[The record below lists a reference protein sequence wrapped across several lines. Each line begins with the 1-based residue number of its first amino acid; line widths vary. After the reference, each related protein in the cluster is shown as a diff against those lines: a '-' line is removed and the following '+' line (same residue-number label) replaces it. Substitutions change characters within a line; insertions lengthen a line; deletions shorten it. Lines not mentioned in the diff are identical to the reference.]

1 MDEVAVR
8 VLRVGLPQK
17 RDPRRMAVFLV
28 VLMFASIATPV
39 EADLSVTRDDFG
51 VLDALE
57 ETLNSRTDSG
67 ESELATQEA
76 LLALN
81 AVDLNARPLN
91 ENDALSEASAY
102 LDNVSLRD
110 SSPFEVD
117 HPRPYEFLIDTSTQ
131 PDGWPYNLF
140 ETLFSVNSLG
150 LNNPLGIG
158 INTYAIYVNFS
169 SRHNGPSF
177 EAWQNGTFTGELLV
191 GTDLVL
197 FNNYIDIDGDGGD
210 DLHRGPETGHAAE
223 RHRVTAEVDDLLHVA
238 RVEEWHVE
246 VGDRGVRRRRNRR

>member
-91 ENDALSEASAY
+91 ENDALVKQVPIWTMFHCAT
-102 LDNVSLRD
+102 V
-110 SSPFEVD
+110 
-117 HPRPYEFLIDTSTQ
+117 PRSKSI
-131 PDGWPYNLF
+131 
-140 ETLFSVNSLG
+140 TLVRM
-150 LNNPLGIG
+150 
-158 INTYAIYVNFS
+158 NFS
-169 SRHNGPSF
+169 STHQPSQMAGLTICLRLSF
-177 EAWQNGTFTGELLV
+177 Q
-191 GTDLVL
+191 
-197 FNNYIDIDGDGGD
+197 
-210 DLHRGPETGHAAE
+210 
-223 RHRVTAEVDDLLHVA
+223 
-238 RVEEWHVE
+238 
-246 VGDRGVRRRRNRR
+246 

>member
-117 HPRPYEFLIDTSTQ
+117 HPRPYE
-131 PDGWPYNLF
+131 
-140 ETLFSVNSLG
+140 TLSK
-150 LNNPLGIG
+150 
-158 INTYAIYVNFS
+158 
-169 SRHNGPSF
+169 
-177 EAWQNGTFTGELLV
+177 
-191 GTDLVL
+191 
-197 FNNYIDIDGDGGD
+197 
-210 DLHRGPETGHAAE
+210 
-223 RHRVTAEVDDLLHVA
+223 
-238 RVEEWHVE
+238 
-246 VGDRGVRRRRNRR
+246 